1 MSLTK
6 TCLIQFYL
14 IIFFVLSGQCFAS
27 NTVNFDKL
35 LKNHVEDKG
44 PGVSVIVTKAGQ
56 TIYSGA
62 RGKAN
67 IKSSSQLTTSSE
79 FKLASITKQF
89 TSAAILMLQEQG
101 KLSVTDK
108 VHKYLPNLSPQL
120 SDITIEHLMSHT
132 SGLYR
137 NPQNIA
143 KHRKAEI
150 SLDKLMTLLMKEIIK
165 FPPGKQMSYSNSGYL
180 LLGKIIEVVSKQTYG
195 QFIQAN
201 IFNKLGMNN
210 SYYGSEIN
218 KSKGVIGYYHTRKA
232 GLKKADSIDVSWAF
246 SAGGLVSS
254 VEDLAT
260 WNRSLS
266 QGLLIS
272 EQSYKMM
279 ITGFKLND
287 GSFSRYGFGLN
298 NINIHKR
305 KAIIHQGSTPGFK
318 TSAVYFPGEDIYIA
332 VLSNDYSSKPFNLTL
347 LLSAEILGIKYP
359 DYSPFAMEKSQLN
372 KFLGRYKIDN
382 DSTRTLFVEEGLIYT
397 RRDDSLPYEVIPIS
411 KNSFVYKGS
420 LDYFVIDDN
429 DTGKLTLSYYPR
441 LSALP
446 QEAIKLNN

>member
-1 MSLTK
+1 MKSYFIRLY
-6 TCLIQFYL
+6 F
-14 IIFFVLSGQCFAS
+14 IIFFVLSSQCFAS

-35 LKNHVEDKG
+35 LKNYVDVKG

-56 TIYSGA
+56 TIYKGA

-67 IKSSSQLTTSSE
+67 IELSKVLTTSSE

-89 TSAAILMLQEQG
+89 TSAALLMLQEQG
-101 KLSVTDK
+101 KLSITDK
-108 VHKYLPNLSPQL
+108 VHKYLPNLAPQL

-137 NPQNIA
+137 NPKNIA
-143 KHRKAEI
+143 EHRKTAI
-150 SLDKLMTLLMKEIIK
+150 SLDKLMVLLMKETIK
-165 FPPGKQMSYSNSGYL
+165 FPPGKKMSYSNSGYL

-195 QFIQAN
+195 QFIEAN

-210 SYYGSEIN
+210 SYYGRKIN
-218 KSKGVIGYYHTRKA
+218 NSKEVIGYYQTRRA
-232 GLKKADSIDVSWAF
+232 EIKKAKPIDVSWAF

-254 VEDLAT
+254 VDDLAI
-260 WNRSLS
+260 WYRSLS

-272 EQSYKMM
+272 DQSYKMM

-298 NINIHKR
+298 NIKIHKHN
-305 KAIIHQGSTPGFK
+305 AIIHQGSTPGFK
-318 TSAVYFPGEDIYIA
+318 TSAVYFPEEDIYLA
-332 VLSNDYSSKPFNLTL
+332 ALSNDYSSKPFNLTL
-347 LLSAEILGIKYP
+347 LLSAEILGINYP
-359 DYSPFAMEKSQLN
+359 DYAPFAMEKNQLN

-382 DSTRTLFVEEGLIYT
+382 NSTRTLFVEEGLIYT
-397 RRDDSLPYEVIPIS
+397 RRDDSLPYEVMPIS

-420 LDYFVIDDN
+420 LDYFVIDDD

-441 LSALP
+441 LSAMP
-446 QEAIKLNN
+446 QKAIKLNN

>member
-6 TCLIQFYL
+6 MCFIQFYL
-14 IIFFVLSGQCFAS
+14 TTFFVLSGQCFAS
-27 NTVNFDKL
+27 NSVNFDKL
-35 LKNHVEDKG
+35 LKNHVDDKG

-56 TIYSGA
+56 TIYEGA

-67 IKSSSQLTTSSE
+67 IELSRELSVSSE

-89 TSAAILMLQEQG
+89 TSAALLMLQEQG
-101 KLSVTDK
+101 KLSITDK
-108 VHKYLPNLSPQL
+108 VHKYLPNLAPQL

-137 NPQNIA
+137 NPKNIR
-143 KHRKAEI
+143 KHREAAI
-150 SLDKLMTLLMKEIIK
+150 SLDDLMTLLMKENIK

-195 QFIQAN
+195 QFIEAN

-210 SYYGSEIN
+210 SYYGSKIN
-218 KSKGVIGYYHTRKA
+218 NSKEVIGYYQTRRA
-232 GLKKADSIDVSWAF
+232 GIKKAKPIDVSWSYA
-246 SAGGLVSS
+246 AGGLVSS
-254 VEDLAT
+254 VDDLAI
-260 WNRSLS
+260 WYRSLS

-298 NINIHKR
+298 NIKIHNHN
-305 KAIIHQGSTPGFK
+305 AIIHQGSTPGFK
-318 TSAVYFPGEDIYIA
+318 NSAVYFPEEDIYIA

-347 LLSAEILGIKYP
+347 LLSAEILGINYP
-359 DYSPFAMEKSQLN
+359 DYAPFAIEQSQLN
-372 KFLGRYKIDN
+372 KFLGRYKIDK
-382 DSTRTLFVEEGLIYT
+382 DSTRTLFIEEGIIYT
-397 RRDDSLPYEVIPIS
+397 RRDDSLPYEVMPIS

-420 LDYFVIDDN
+420 LDYFVIDED

-441 LSALP
+441 LSAMP

>member
-1 MSLTK
+1 MSVMK
-6 TCLIQFYL
+6 TCFIQCYL
-14 IIFFVLSGQCFAS
+14 ITVFVLSDQCLAS

-35 LKNHVEDKG
+35 LINHVDEKG

-67 IKSSSQLTTSSE
+67 IDFSRQLSASSE

-101 KLSVTDK
+101 KLSINDK
-108 VHKYLPNLSPQL
+108 LHKYLPYFAPQL
-120 SDITIEHLMSHT
+120 RDISIEHLMSHT

-137 NPQNIA
+137 NPKNIS
-143 KHRKAEI
+143 KHRQAAI
-150 SLDKLMTLLMKEIIK
+150 SLDKLMVLLMKENIK

-180 LLGKIIEVVSKQTYG
+180 LLGKIIEIVSKQTYG
-195 QFIQAN
+195 QFIEAN
-201 IFNKLGMNN
+201 IFNKLGMTN
-210 SYYGSEIN
+210 SYYGSKIN
-218 KSKGVIGYYHTRKA
+218 NLKEVIGYYRTSRA
-232 GLKKADSIDVSWAF
+232 GIKKAKPIDVSWAF

-272 EQSYKMM
+272 DQSYKMM

-287 GSFSRYGFGLN
+287 SSFSRYGFGLN
-298 NINIHKR
+298 NIKIHKHN
-305 KAIIHQGSTPGFK
+305 AIIHQGSTPGFK
-318 TSAVYFPGEDIYIA
+318 TSAVYFPEEDIYIA

-347 LLSAEILGIKYP
+347 LLSAEILGINYP
-359 DYSPFAMEKSQLN
+359 DYAPFAMEQSQLN

-397 RRDDSLPYEVIPIS
+397 RRDDSLPFEVMPIS

-420 LDYFVIDDN
+420 LDYFVIDDD